1 MFSRISRYRD
11 LPDVVTV
18 DARGRAVRSRSLR
31 LAEPVAGV
39 LVHTLEE
46 GDRLDHLAQRYYG
59 QPRSWW
65 RIVDANPEFLSP
77 HALVG
82 REPRGAGVAP
92 LECTGAAPPWADL
105 LRALRDTPGVEEAAT
120 GTPAAGEASVEVL
133 QGALAFPLAP
143 TLAPELDASAR
154 AQRITPALD
163 AALRARGVQ
172 LTDVRIEKPD
182 PARWRITDLPRRR
195 VRLTR
200 LTAGPELNV
209 YDAAVRHRWAVEVA
223 FNRLLLEATDVP
235 RVAERL
241 GFTAGTPRELR
252 RIGAPVAV
260 PPRPL

>member
-31 LAEPVAGV
+31 LAEPVDGV

-82 REPRGAGVAP
+82 REPRGSVVVP
-92 LECTGAAPPWADL
+92 LEWTGAAPPWADL
-105 LRALRDTPGVEEAAT
+105 LRALRDTPGVEAAAT
-120 GTPAAGEASVEVL
+120 GTPAAGEASAEAL
-133 QGALAFPLAP
+133 QGAAAFTLAP
-143 TLAPELDASAR
+143 TLVPELQASAR
-154 AQRITPALD
+154 AQRLTPALD
-163 AALRARGVQ
+163 AALRAKGVQ
-172 LTDVRIEKPD
+172 LTDVRIETPD
-182 PARWRITDLPRRR
+182 PARWRVTDLRTRR
-195 VRLTR
+195 VRLAR
-200 LTAGPELNV
+200 LSAGPELTV
-209 YDAAVRHRWAVEVA
+209 YDVALRHRWAVEVA
-223 FNRLLLEATDVP
+223 FNRLVLEPADVP
-235 RVAERL
+235 KVAERL
-241 GFTAGTPRELR
+241 GFVVGPPRELR

-260 PPRPL
+260 PPRPV